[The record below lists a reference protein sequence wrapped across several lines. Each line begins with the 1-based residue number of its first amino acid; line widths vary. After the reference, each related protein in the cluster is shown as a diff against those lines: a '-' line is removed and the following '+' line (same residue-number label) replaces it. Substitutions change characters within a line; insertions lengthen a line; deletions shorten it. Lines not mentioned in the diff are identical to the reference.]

1 MSNAFQFFQEK
12 NANRIADDKH
22 LNAEF
27 IFKSY
32 QSTEI
37 EDKSG
42 RRVMASVVNKQEN
55 DKAYIY
61 THSDA
66 ALPIGSTW
74 SIKNGALHLLV
85 SEEVVIIKD
94 VDFHKYLAFI
104 CNTEFEDLG
113 WGWFIGPEKSYV
125 DVQIKENAFLHTQQK
140 PVLVLPSDL
149 IKLEVTD
156 KVVVKGRP
164 YLVHEYDNLSN
175 SALTYYSLTPTTVD
189 QFIFKEHKTNTFI
202 VKNKD
207 AAIVIEQPK
216 ETITTTD
223 EDSGDKIKVIFVDP
237 LQIITLST
245 TDGFIDISTGAVKV
259 TSVSSN
265 KVKFQIPFGLKDAF
279 EVKVKTG
286 SGSYKTYIYK
296 ARN

>member
-113 WGWFIGPEKSYV
+113 
-125 DVQIKENAFLHTQQK
+125 
-140 PVLVLPSDL
+140 
-149 IKLEVTD
+149 
-156 KVVVKGRP
+156 
-164 YLVHEYDNLSN
+164 
-175 SALTYYSLTPTTVD
+175 
-189 QFIFKEHKTNTFI
+189 
-202 VKNKD
+202 
-207 AAIVIEQPK
+207 
-216 ETITTTD
+216 
-223 EDSGDKIKVIFVDP
+223 
-237 LQIITLST
+237 
-245 TDGFIDISTGAVKV
+245 
-259 TSVSSN
+259 
-265 KVKFQIPFGLKDAF
+265 
-279 EVKVKTG
+279 
-286 SGSYKTYIYK
+286 
-296 ARN
+296 